1 MRERALRFAA
11 APIAAFAFAAFALAV
26 ALALTFAPAT
36 AQEAG
41 WQTFTRPELG
51 LTVQRPPDLY
61 ELDPE
66 PPSEDV
72 IGEVE
77 WGPKDH
83 AWSILITSQKLKPG
97 QTLASIVAE
106 EKSRNPKAEAAA
118 TKIGDGVEAVRWW
131 SLDDDSL
138 STFVLLLDKTG
149 TKLVAIELAIALG
162 EDDAGKSMD
171 SLRIAYMGSIA
182 LFERMLTTVKVAK
195 N

>member
-1 MRERALRFAA
+1 MKERTLR
-11 APIAAFAFAAFALAV
+11 PSTAFGAVLLILAT
-26 ALALTFAPAT
+26 LTMSR

-41 WQTFTRPELG
+41 WQTFARAELG
-51 LTVQRPPDLY
+51 LSLQRPPDLY

-66 PPSEDV
+66 PPGEDV
-72 IGEVE
+72 NGEVE

-97 QTLASIVAE
+97 QTLDSIVAE
-106 EKSRNPKAEAAA
+106 EKQRNPKADAAA
-118 TKIGDGVEAVRWW
+118 VKIGDGVSAVRWW

-149 TKLVAIELAIALG
+149 TKLIAIELTITLE
-162 EDDAGKSMD
+162 EDDEGKSLE
-171 SLRIAYMGSIA
+171 SLRTSYMGSIA
-182 LFERMLTTVKVAK
+182 LFERMLSTVKIDK

>member
-1 MRERALRFAA
+1 MMERALRVAA
-11 APIAAFAFAAFALAV
+11 VAAFALAV
-26 ALALTFAPAT
+26 SLALTFAPAA

-41 WQTFTRPELG
+41 WQTFTRAELG

-72 IGEVE
+72 TGEVE

-83 AWSILITSQKLKPG
+83 VWSILITSQKLKPG

-106 EKSRNPKAEAAA
+106 EKSRNPKAEAAE

-149 TKLVAIELAIALG
+149 TKLIAIELAIAVG
-162 EDDAGKSMD
+162 DEDTGKSMD
-171 SLRIAYMGSIA
+171 QLRAANTGAIA
-182 LFERMLTTVKVAK
+182 LFERLLTTVRIAK